1 MSQTEA
7 EQAAQIE
14 DLQLMLGQ
22 LYQQRAYQDRA
33 VAQLVARN
41 SELGKRLEGAMAEI
55 RSLKEDV
62 DTFSRQEVEE
72 GDGDE
77 R

>member
-22 LYQQRAYQDRA
+22 LYQQRAYQERA